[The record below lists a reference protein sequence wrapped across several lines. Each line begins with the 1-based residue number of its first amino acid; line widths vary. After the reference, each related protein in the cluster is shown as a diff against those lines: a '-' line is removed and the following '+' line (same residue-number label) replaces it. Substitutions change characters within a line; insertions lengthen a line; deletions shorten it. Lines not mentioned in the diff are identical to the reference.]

1 MVLLPLCYGA
11 ETTQIWCYH
20 HSNFNFSKVSIWHH
34 DHSNMVISPFPL
46 FNFSSVKILKEY
58 LYTFKII
65 INSDGSLLFQKRDY
79 DLNSTL
85 YSEGTY
91 IIEGTMFLRHY
102 GLKNTLN
109 SEGTEKRRW
118 REERLIN
125 TSQER
130 EKRER
135 VPDNSMKLFGVIFE
149 LSGVLLYIDFVTILA
164 KIATAVTEWIRL
176 KWSLSINQFNNTCG
190 LDQKKQIHKSGGN
203 KLLDLKEV

>member
-1 MVLLPLCYGA
+1 
-11 ETTQIWCYH
+11 
-20 HSNFNFSKVSIWHH
+20 
-34 DHSNMVISPFPL
+34 MVISPFPL

-203 KLLDLKEV
+203 KLLDLYEENIRNLIKFLFLSQHT